1 MLEESHTF
9 KDSSGAIHTTT
20 IRWER
25 SRDLAD
31 FMTENDVPD
40 YWYLL
45 GRSWFNS
52 DTVRQ
57 RRLVRIVLAGYGSH
71 VDVSSGDFNDELER
85 VEHIISADKRFLLSQ
100 RQKM

>member
-9 KDSSGAIHTTT
+9 TDSSGAIHTTT
-20 IRWER
+20 IQWER
-25 SRDLAD
+25 SGNLTD
-31 FMTENDVPD
+31 FMTENAVPD

-45 GRSWFNS
+45 SRSWFNS

-71 VDVSSGDFNDELER
+71 VNVSSGDFNDELER
-85 VEHIISADKRFLLSQ
+85 VEHVIAADRRFLRTQ
-100 RQKM
+100 RQTD